1 MKNIQKIF
9 LLFCLL
15 ATAQSKANT
24 ISDQPKPP
32 KTTAANLLIFMA
44 IPSIPGSLDITVNRG
59 NLSNIMINDAI
70 EINAYSFE
78 EENSI
83 SIGSITGGGGAG
95 KAVAPTFEFSV
106 YLENAVVDFYKNM
119 MKGQVI
125 PEVKI
130 YTAALYNGMDHRLI
144 EEINIKN
151 VYVSF
156 INATA
161 TADISAPVI
170 HSVKFQFGSIKKM
183 GYSYSPT
190 NTATMSES
198 IWSYLMNTNS
208 Y

>member
-15 ATAQSKANT
+15 ATAQSKANIIT
-24 ISDQPKPP
+24 DEPKPT
-32 KTTAANLLIFMA
+32 KATAANLLIFMTIPA
-44 IPSIPGSLDITVNRG
+44 IPGGLDITVNKG
-59 NLSNIMINDAI
+59 GMSNIMINDAI
-70 EINAYSFE
+70 EINGYSFD
-78 EENSI
+78 EENSV
-83 SIGSITGGGGAG
+83 SIKSITGGGGAG

-161 TADISAPVI
+161 TADINAPVI
-170 HSVKFQFGSIKKM
+170 HSVKFQFGAIKKT
-183 GYSYSPT
+183 GYYYSQT
-190 NTATMSES
+190 NMATQSES
-198 IWSYLMNTNS
+198 IWNYLMNNNS